1 MNICIDMRPALSHPT
16 GVGVYLQNIA
26 RQLSE
31 IDELNSYHLF
41 SSSWKER
48 YPRTIYGKNFQI
60 HDLRMPVRV
69 LNYLWSHFSKPSMEW
84 LLKMPLDIVH
94 SPTPLVI
101 PARRAR
107 KITTVMDL
115 HFYFYPEH
123 TQNEIRGDYARLI
136 QQHSSQSDAII
147 AISEHTRTQLIEQL
161 NVPASRVY
169 TIHLG
174 ADEFYFQNPFEE
186 ELQAVKGRFKLDRP
200 YFLFVGAQEPR
211 KNLGL
216 LIRAFSQLPPDV
228 SLVLAGPRGWGEQP
242 WREQWNERII
252 ETGYVSKIDLRA
264 LYRGAVALVQPSL
277 EEGFG
282 LPLLEAMSSATPVL
296 ASRIPVFSEICGD
309 AFLPFDNTNEQELQ
323 QAMLAVCSDSSLR
336 NRLIARG
343 TERAKKFSWRETAKK
358 TLEIYNHL

>member
-1 MNICIDMRPALSHPT
+1 MRPALSNPT
-16 GVGVYLQNIA
+16 GVGVYLQNIVKE
-26 RQLSE
+26 LSE
-31 IDELNSYHLF
+31 LDEQNSYHLF

-60 HDLRMPVRV
+60 HDLRMPVRM

-84 LLKMPLDIVH
+84 LLKLPLDIVH
-94 SPTPLVI
+94 SPTPLII

-123 TQNEIRGDYARLI
+123 TQNEIRKDYARLI
-136 QQHSSQSDAII
+136 QQHSTRSDAII
-147 AISEHTRTQLIEQL
+147 AISDHTRTQLIEHL

-174 ADEFYFQNPFEE
+174 ADEFYFQNPSESEMQTVKDRFH
-186 ELQAVKGRFKLDRP
+186 LQRP

-211 KNLGL
+211 KNLEL
-216 LIRAFSQLPPDV
+216 LIRAFLQLPADV
-228 SLVLAGPRGWGEQP
+228 CLVFAGPRGWGEQA
-242 WREQWNERII
+242 WRQRWNDRMI
-252 ETGYVSKIDLRA
+252 ETGYVSKLDLRA

-282 LPLLEAMSSATPVL
+282 LPLLEAMSSGTPVL

-309 AFLPFDNTNEQELQ
+309 AFLPFDNTSDEELQ
-323 QAMLAVCSDSSLR
+323 QAMIAVCSDSSLR
-336 NRLIARG
+336 NQLIARG
-343 TERAKKFSWRETAKK
+343 KERAKKFSWRETAQK